1 MKILTV
7 AAGVGALVFGTQAV
21 AHHAEHL
28 DIPYDSRGEC
38 EAEIGQLRNEDRDFL
53 QQVGPQ
59 YFGDPGDVNAFLSRA
74 FSCDLDEGDGAWYIT
89 DHRVEV
95 LTSDWFTK
103 RQR

>member
-1 MKILTV
+1 MKILM
-7 AAGVGALVFGTQAV
+7 AAGVGALLFATQGV
-21 AHHAEHL
+21 AHHAEYL
-28 DIPYDSRGEC
+28 DIPYDTRGEC
-38 EAEIGQLRNEDRDFL
+38 EAEIAQLRNGDRDFL

-59 YFGDPGDVNAFLSRA
+59 YFRNPGDVNAFLSRA

-95 LTSDWFTK
+95 LSSDWFRK